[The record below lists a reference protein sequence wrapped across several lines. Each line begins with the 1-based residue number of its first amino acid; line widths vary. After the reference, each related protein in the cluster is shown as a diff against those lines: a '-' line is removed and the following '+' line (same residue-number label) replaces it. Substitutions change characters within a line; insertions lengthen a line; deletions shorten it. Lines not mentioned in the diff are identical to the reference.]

1 MTVST
6 AESCTGGRIAS
17 AITARSGASRYF
29 VGGLVAYQNEVKE
42 QMLGVPAEMIERYGV
57 VSRQVAEEMVK
68 GACRLFH
75 TDYALASTGYAE
87 AWEGHEVE
95 IWVAWGSEGD
105 VHSMCLREDFG
116 RVKNVEI
123 ATQCVVWKRGQRAR
137 PRRAGGREQLG
148 THEDSE
154 DHLQRRDATEAHHS
168 FPAALPLRHKAPDF

>member
-29 VGGLVAYQNEVKE
+29 MGGLVAYQNEVKE

-95 IWVAWGSEGD
+95 IWV
-105 VHSMCLREDFG
+105 VVKVMCIR
-116 RVKNVEI
+116 
-123 ATQCVVWKRGQRAR
+123 CVCVRTS
-137 PRRAGGREQLG
+137 AG
-148 THEDSE
+148 
-154 DHLQRRDATEAHHS
+154 
-168 FPAALPLRHKAPDF
+168 